1 MTRPRTL
8 LLFILWTGASLGALA
23 SPAAPT
29 PEIHLTPLTLTIN
42 APDVGPA
49 PAPSTLTLQNSGD
62 GRLKW
67 TASSNASWLSVSPTV
82 APAGGL
88 NKSESIDLSVSV
100 SLTGLAA
107 GTYTGKITVTDP
119 AASNSPQSC
128 TVTLQITASPRLSL
142 NPASLSWTAPEG
154 GTKPAGKSL
163 TVQNSGGGTLNWNA
177 TYSPSWLSGSS
188 SVGSLSAGAFQTLTV
203 EVDTT
208 GLGAGSHPGTI
219 TFAAPGAADAPQTVA
234 VTLVLSQAP
243 VIGFSPASLTFD
255 GPQGGANPA
264 PKDLHLSNLGGGTMA
279 WTASTDAAWLSV
291 SPTFDSLGAGV
302 SEVLTVSVN
311 TAALTEGT
319 YLAAVHLAS
328 GTATNSPQ
336 TVPVTLNVNSQPKI
350 GINPKTLSF
359 ATSTDVGT
367 CPPSALSVTNAGS
380 NTLNWSATGGASWL
394 HISPGSGSLGALAS
408 EPLVMSIQAAGMTPG
423 HYTTT
428 VHIED
433 PNAINSP
440 QTIAVDLSVGASDLP
455 VSAPAGQ
462 CGLLGLEALGAWLL
476 LRLRSRLGRQS
487 REGSCR

>member
-49 PAPSTLTLQNSGD
+49 PAPSTLTLQNSGE

-67 TASSNASWLSVSPTV
+67 TASSTASWLSVSPTS
-82 APAGGL
+82 GSL
-88 NKSESIDLSVSV
+88 NKSESTELSVSV
-100 SLTGLAA
+100 SLSGLIA

-128 TVTLQITASPRLSL
+128 TVTLQLTASPRLTL
-142 NPASLSWTAPEG
+142 NPTSLSWTAPAG
-154 GTKPAGKSL
+154 GAKPADKLL
-163 TVQNSGGGTLNWNA
+163 TVQNSGGGTLNWTA
-177 TYSPSWLSGSS
+177 TYSPSWLSGSKG
-188 SVGSLSAGAFQTLTV
+188 VGSLSAGASDPLTISV
-203 EVDTT
+203 NTV
-208 GLGAGSHPGTI
+208 GLAAGSHPGTI
-219 TFAAPGAADAPQTVA
+219 TFAAPGAADAPQTVD

-243 VIGFSPASLTFD
+243 VLGFSPASLTFD
-255 GPQGGANPA
+255 APQGGANPA

-279 WTASTDAAWLSV
+279 WTATSDAAWLSV
-291 SPTFDSLGAGV
+291 SPTSDSLGAGL

-311 TAALTEGT
+311 TAGLTEGT

-328 GTATNSPQ
+328 VTASNSPQ

-367 CPPSALSVTNAGS
+367 CPPSALSVTNTGS
-380 NTLNWSATGGASWL
+380 NTLNWSATGGAPWL
-394 HISPGSGSLGALAS
+394 QISPASGSLGALGS

-428 VHIED
+428 VHVED
-433 PNAINSP
+433 PSAINSP
-440 QTIAVDLSVGASDLP
+440 QTIAVDLTVGASDLP

-462 CGLLGLEALGAWLL
+462 CGLLGLEALGAALL
-476 LRLRSRLGRQS
+476 LRLRFRLGRQS